1 MGSTERLA
9 LILLVCSGIDS
20 FFLRTGVQTTMP
32 SQFRQ
37 MKFNK
42 GRASLGI
49 LLVTALF
56 GVAGLISAPNSPFN
70 PNSKASYLSEK
81 DAQFIRPGLVLK
93 VVSASIADNGT
104 ITARVRFADPKDVPL
119 DRLGI
124 ETPGAVSGSIVAA
137 YIPKGQ
143 TQYVAYTTRVQ
154 TSPITNKSATQA
166 GADSGGVWTKV
177 ADGEYNYVLNT
188 KAPTGFDKSAT
199 HAVGV
204 YGNRNLTEF
213 GLGVYLSDNVF
224 TWVPDK
230 SVAPVTRD
238 VIKTSSCK
246 RCHVDT
252 FAFHGTTGRTS
263 MEMCVLCHTPQTID
277 PDTGNSVDLPVMIHK
292 IHMGKDLP
300 SVKAGTPYQIIGNA
314 QSMNDFSD
322 VSFPTDKGNCTVC
335 HEQTTKAAQATNY
348 QTKPTRAACGACHD
362 NVNFPTGENHAK
374 LPQIS
379 DNQCNTCHQ
388 ASTGNEFDISIAG
401 AHTMPYNSKELTGFD
416 WAITKVDDALP
427 GKAPSVT
434 FTLKDSKGNPLAL
447 TDMSRIFGVL
457 GGPTTDYTTKWP
469 GSTTNGYVSEDLSK
483 ATGSN
488 GTYTYAFKNV
498 LPATANGTFSISL
511 DGRRVE
517 TIYAK
522 TTIEKKVQY
531 GPKKNAVMYF
541 SVDGS
546 KVAPRRTI
554 VAIAKCQQCHVSL
567 RLHGENRV
575 DTIEHC
581 VVCHNPT
588 ENDGVYRPKTAG
600 AVNSVSFQQMIHNIH
615 GGAET
620 KAAYGNEDYVVYGYG
635 GSTNNFSDVG
645 FPGRLQSCSMCH
657 VNNSQQLPLPD
668 TNAQVQDPRG
678 YIPVVGPATAA
689 CLSCHRGKS
698 VAAHALTMTSSS
710 LGESCDACHGP
721 NSDYSVSKI
730 HALP

>member
-1 MGSTERLA
+1 MPN
-9 LILLVCSGIDS
+9 LL
-20 FFLRTGVQTTMP
+20 
-32 SQFRQ
+32 RQ
-37 MKFNK
+37 MNNK
-42 GRASLGI
+42 GRASLGV
-49 LLVTALF
+49 LLVAALF
-56 GVAGLISAPNSPFN
+56 GAAGLISAPKSPFN
-70 PNSKASYLSEK
+70 PNKKAFYLSDK
-81 DAQFIRPGLVLK
+81 DAQYIRPGLVLK
-93 VVSASIADNGT
+93 VLSASIADNGT
-104 ITARVRFADPKDVPL
+104 VTARVRFSDPQNVPL

-124 ETPGAVSGSIVAA
+124 DTPGAVSASLIAA

-166 GADSGGVWTKV
+166 GADTGGAWTKA
-177 ADGEYNYVLNT
+177 ADGEYTYVFGT
-188 KAPTGFDKSAT
+188 KIPAGYDKTAT
-199 HAVGV
+199 HAIGV

-213 GLGVYLSDNVF
+213 DLAVYMSDNVYTF
-224 TWVPDK
+224 VPDG
-230 SVAPVTRD
+230 SAQPVTRD
-238 VIKTSSCK
+238 VIKTSSCQ

-263 MEMCVLCHTPQTID
+263 MAMCVLCHTPQTID
-277 PDTGNSVDLPVMIHK
+277 PDTGNSVDLPIMIHK

-300 SVKAGTPYQIIGNA
+300 SVKAGKPYQIIGNA

-348 QTKPTRAACGACHD
+348 QTTPTRAACGACHD
-362 NVNFPTGENHAK
+362 QVNFATGVNHGSVIQTDDSK
-374 LPQIS
+374 CS
-379 DNQCNTCHQ
+379 TCHA
-388 ASTGNEFDISIAG
+388 ASSGNEFDLSIAG
-401 AHTMPYNSKELTGFD
+401 AHTQPYNSKALIGFD
-416 WAITKVDDALP
+416 WAITKVDATP
-427 GKAPSVT
+427 GKAPTVT
-434 FTLKDSKGNPLAL
+434 FTLKDYKGNPIPVSDV
-447 TDMSRIFGVL
+447 TRIFGVL

-469 GSTTNGYVSEDLSK
+469 GSTTNGYVSEDMSK

-488 GTYTYAFKNV
+488 GTYTYTFTNII
-498 LPATANGTFSISL
+498 PATAKGTFSISL

-522 TTIEKKVQY
+522 TPTEKSVQY
-531 GPKKNAVMYF
+531 GPKKNAIMYF

-546 KVAPRRTI
+546 KVAPRRT
-554 VAIAKCQQCHVSL
+554 VVQMAKCQQCHVSL
-567 RLHGENRV
+567 RLHGENRI

-600 AVNSVSFQQMIHNIH
+600 TVNSVSFQQMIHNIH

-620 KAAYGNEDYVVYGYG
+620 QAANGNEDYIIYGFG

-645 FPGRLQSCSMCH
+645 FPGRLASCNMCH
-657 VNNSQQLPLPD
+657 VNNSQILPLPD

-678 YIPVVGPATAA
+678 YIPTAGPATAA
-689 CLSCHRGKS
+689 CLSCHRGKAA
-698 VAAHALTMTSSS
+698 AAHAQTMTSSS

-721 NSDYSVSKI
+721 SADYSVTKA
-730 HALP
+730 HAVQ